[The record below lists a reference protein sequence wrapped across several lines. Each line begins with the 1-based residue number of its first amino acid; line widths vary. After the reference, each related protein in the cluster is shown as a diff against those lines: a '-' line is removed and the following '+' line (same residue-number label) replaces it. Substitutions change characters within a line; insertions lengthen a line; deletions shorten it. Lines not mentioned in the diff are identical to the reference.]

1 MADIFDEVDEEL
13 KRDQMQVLWARYG
26 KYLIAA
32 VSIVVI
38 GVAGRQG
45 YYAWQANQAEIAATA
60 YHQAI
65 QADDL
70 VTAMADADGD
80 LTAGYRM
87 LSRFRSAA
95 ALAAKKDLAT
105 AEAAYLA
112 LAEHADITPLYRQA
126 ALLLSVMNAPD
137 DRDLAT
143 LRERLGGLEGAAGP
157 LQAMAMEQAAG
168 VALRAGD
175 RAAALAKYQALS
187 GLAEIPADM
196 RQRARRLVDIL
207 GG

>member
-32 VSIVVI
+32 VSIVVL
-38 GVAGRQG
+38 GVAARQG
-45 YYAWQANQAEIAATA
+45 YVAWQVNQVETAAAT
-60 YHQAI
+60 YHKALQS
-65 QADDL
+65 DDL
-70 VTAMADADGD
+70 VTAMADVDDD
-80 LTAGYRM
+80 LTAGYQM
-87 LSRFRSAA
+87 LTSFRIAA
-95 ALAAKKDLAT
+95 ALAAKKDFAA

-112 LAEHADITPLYRQA
+112 LAGNVDIGPLYQQA

-137 DRDLAT
+137 NRDLTT
-143 LRERLGGLEGAAGP
+143 LRDRLARLEGAAGP
-157 LQAMAMEQAAG
+157 WQAMALEQAAG

-175 RAAALAKYQALS
+175 RAAALVKYEALA
-187 GLAEIPADM
+187 GLSEIPADM
-196 RQRARRLVDIL
+196 RQRASRLVDIL

>member
-32 VSIVVI
+32 VSIVVL
-38 GVAGRQG
+38 GVAARQG
-45 YYAWQANQAEIAATA
+45 YDAWRANKAEKAATA
-60 YHQAI
+60 YLQAL

-70 VTAMADADGD
+70 VTAMVDADDD
-80 LTAGYRM
+80 LTAGYQM
-87 LSRFRSAA
+87 LSRFRVAA
-95 ALAAKKDLAT
+95 GLAAKKDFVA

-112 LAEHADITPLYRQA
+112 LAGNVDIGPLYQQA

-196 RQRARRLVDIL
+196 RQRASRLVDIL
-207 GG
+207 DG

>member
-13 KRDQMQVLWARYG
+13 KRDQMQVLWASYG

-32 VSIVVI
+32 VSIVVL
-38 GVAGRQG
+38 GVAARQG
-45 YYAWQANQAEIAATA
+45 YDAWLANKAETAATA
-60 YHQAI
+60 YHQAL

-70 VTAMADADGD
+70 VTAMADADND
-80 LTAGYRM
+80 LTAGYQM
-87 LSRFRSAA
+87 LSSFRSAA
-95 ALAAKKDLAT
+95 ALAAKKDFVA
-105 AEAAYLA
+105 AETAYLA
-112 LAEHADITPLYRQA
+112 LADNVDIGPLYQQA

-137 DRDLAT
+137 DRDLAI
-143 LRERLGGLEGAAGP
+143 LRDRLAQLEGIAGP
-157 LQAMAMEQAAG
+157 WQAMALEQAAG

-175 RAAALAKYQALS
+175 RAAALVKYKALA

-196 RQRARRLVDIL
+196 RQRASRLVNIL

>member
-26 KYLIAA
+26 KYLIATVA
-32 VSIVVI
+32 IVVL
-38 GVAGRQG
+38 GVAARQG
-45 YYAWQANQAEIAATA
+45 YDAWRANQAETAATA
-60 YHQAI
+60 YHQAL

-70 VTAMADADGD
+70 VTAMAEADDD
-80 LTAGYRM
+80 LTVGYKM
-87 LSRFRSAA
+87 LSSFRKAA
-95 ALAAKKDLAT
+95 ALAAKEDFAA

-112 LAEHADITPLYRQA
+112 LADNVDIGPLYQQA

-143 LRERLGGLEGAAGP
+143 LRDRLARLEGAAGP
-157 LQAMAMEQAAG
+157 WQAMALEQAAG

-175 RAAALAKYQALS
+175 RAAALIKYEALA

-196 RQRARRLVDIL
+196 RQRASRLVNIL

>member
-13 KRDQMQVLWARYG
+13 KRDQMQLLWASYG

-32 VSIVVI
+32 VSIVVL
-38 GVAGRQG
+38 GVAARQG
-45 YYAWQANQAEIAATA
+45 YDAWRANKAESAATA
-60 YHQAI
+60 YHRAL

-70 VTAMADADGD
+70 VTAMADADDD
-80 LTAGYRM
+80 LTAGYQM
-87 LSRFRSAA
+87 LSSFRSAA
-95 ALAAKKDLAT
+95 ALAAKKDFVA

-112 LAEHADITPLYRQA
+112 LAENDDIGPLYQQA

-137 DRDLAT
+137 DRDLVT
-143 LRERLGGLEGAAGP
+143 LRDRLARLEGAAGP
-157 LQAMAMEQAAG
+157 WQAMALEQAAG

-175 RAAALAKYQALS
+175 RATALVKYEALA

-196 RQRARRLVDIL
+196 RQRASRLVDIL

>member
-13 KRDQMQVLWARYG
+13 KRDKMQLLWASYG

-38 GVAGRQG
+38 GVAARQG
-45 YYAWQANQAEIAATA
+45 YEAWRANEAETAATA
-60 YHQAI
+60 YHHAL

-70 VTAMADADGD
+70 VTAMADAEDD

-87 LSRFRSAA
+87 LSSFRSAA
-95 ALAAKKDLAT
+95 ALAAKKDFAA

-112 LAEHADITPLYRQA
+112 LAENDDIGPLYQQA

-137 DRDLAT
+137 DRDLVT
-143 LRERLGGLEGAAGP
+143 LRDRLARLEGAAGP
-157 LQAMAMEQAAG
+157 WQAMALEQAAG

-175 RAAALAKYQALS
+175 RATALVKYEALT

-196 RQRARRLVDIL
+196 RQRASRLVVIL

>member
-26 KYLIAA
+26 KYLIATVA
-32 VSIVVI
+32 IVVL
-38 GVAGRQG
+38 GVAARQG
-45 YYAWQANQAEIAATA
+45 YDAWRANQAETAATA
-60 YHQAI
+60 YHQAL

-70 VTAMADADGD
+70 VTAMAEADDD
-80 LTAGYRM
+80 LTVGYKM
-87 LSRFRSAA
+87 LSSFRKAA
-95 ALAAKKDLAT
+95 ALAAKEDFAA

-112 LAEHADITPLYRQA
+112 LADNVDIGPLYQQA

-137 DRDLAT
+137 DRDLVT
-143 LRERLGGLEGAAGP
+143 LRDRLARLEGAAGP
-157 LQAMAMEQAAG
+157 WQAMALEQAAG

-175 RAAALAKYQALS
+175 RAAALIKYEALA

-196 RQRARRLVDIL
+196 RQRASRLVNIL

>member
-13 KRDQMQVLWARYG
+13 KRDQMQLLWASYG

-32 VSIVVI
+32 VSIVVL
-38 GVAGRQG
+38 GVAARQG
-45 YYAWQANQAEIAATA
+45 YDAWQANKAETAATA
-60 YHQAI
+60 YHHAL

-70 VTAMADADGD
+70 VTAMADADDD
-80 LTAGYRM
+80 LTAGYQM
-87 LSRFRSAA
+87 LSSFRSAA
-95 ALAAKKDLAT
+95 ALAAKKDFAA

-112 LAEHADITPLYRQA
+112 LAENDDIGPLYRRA

-137 DRDLAT
+137 DRDLVT
-143 LRERLGGLEGAAGP
+143 LRDRLGGLEGAAGP
-157 LQAMAMEQAAG
+157 WQAMALEQAAG

-175 RAAALAKYQALS
+175 RATALVKYEALA

-196 RQRARRLVDIL
+196 RQRASRLVDIL